1 MTPLTDPAQFLTQ
14 LFQSGQEFVR
24 QFAGASAMGASSPA
38 ADTDF
43 MAAPQQFAEM
53 QQRMLESFTAFWSL
67 ASGAAAESEDRR
79 FADAAWRNDPRFNL
93 VRRAYLGYARFLED
107 SVNAAPFD
115 EKSKGQL
122 RFGVRQFIDAMSP
135 ANFLAT
141 NPEAAQLALE
151 TGGRSLT
158 EGMALYLEDLSKG
171 RVSMTDE
178 KAFSVGKNLATTPG
192 AVIYENELIQ
202 LIQYAPAT
210 KQVYQRPLVMIPACI
225 NKFYILDLQ
234 PENSVVR
241 YAVEQGH
248 TVFMVSWRNIAAEQ
262 GKLTYDDYVNKG
274 VIAAIDV
281 AREVCRVDRVNTLGF
296 CVGGT
301 LLASALGVLAA
312 NDEKKVESMSLL
324 TTLLDF
330 TDTGELGLLVS
341 EQGVAAREATIGGG
355 GVLHGKELGFIFS
368 ALRANDLVWQYVV
381 NSYLKGKAPPAF
393 DCCTGTPTPP
403 ICRGRCSAGIC
414 ATPTSKTSYASP
426 ARRCCAMRRSIS
438 ARSMWTRIYTPRAR
452 ITSYPG
458 TWPMLRAK
466 CWGATAP
473 SCWARA
479 ATSQA

>member
-1 MTPLTDPAQFLTQ
+1 M
-14 LFQSGQEFVR
+14 
-24 QFAGASAMGASSPA
+24 
-38 ADTDF
+38 
-43 MAAPQQFAEM
+43 
-53 QQRMLESFTAFWSL
+53 
-67 ASGAAAESEDRR
+67 
-79 FADAAWRNDPRFNL
+79 
-93 VRRAYLGYARFLED
+93 RRAYLGYARFLED

-171 RVSMTDE
+171 RVSMTNE

-210 KQVYQRPLVMIPACI
+210 KQVYQRPLVIIPACI

-393 DCCTGTPTPP
+393 DLLYWN
-403 ICRGRCSAGIC
+403 SD
-414 ATPTSKTSYASP
+414 ATNLPGPMFCWYLRNTYLENKLCQPGKAMLCDAPLDLGEIDVDTYLYASREDHIVP
-426 ARRCCAMRRSIS
+426 WNAAYASRQVLGGDCTFVLGASGHIAGVINPPSKNKRNYWVEGKAAGDAQAWFDS
-438 ARSMWTRIYTPRAR
+438 ARSAPGSWWPHWNEWLVKHAGKRVAAPAKLGNKK
-452 ITSYPG
+452 YPSIE
-458 TWPMLRAK
+458 P
-466 CWGATAP
+466 AP
-473 SCWARA
+473 GRYVLEA
-479 ATSQA
+479 AE